1 VKVVFDHILG
11 VSPAKVFERVTL
23 QATRIEIK
31 LLINRVVLDLLASIE
46 LLRDKGRLG
55 IASESIR
62 LNIGLSLTW
71 LERSEVKRP
80 DSRILH

>member
-11 VSPAKVFERVTL
+11 VSPSKVFEGVAL
-23 QATRIEIK
+23 QTTWVKIK
-31 LLINRVVLDLLASIE
+31 LLIDRVVLDLLVPVE

-55 IASESIR
+55 IASESIG

-71 LERSEVKRP
+71 LERSQVKRSY
-80 DSRILH
+80 SRVLH